1 MFAMRRVL
9 LIAIVV
15 LLGADSADA
24 RHRHSSYRYW
34 GRAPS
39 DAATAL
45 PGPGTAVTRRSGR
58 SSARVRGEFP
68 PADWQLQAPDP
79 NWKGRRYVSPAGD
92 AWVALYASPTD
103 QESNSAHLKSVAFA
117 DGEDVLTLLG
127 DRTGVLVTGI
137 KGERMFVRKAKLA
150 CGGRQWHHVAL
161 EFPAAAQRS
170 YQGLVAE
177 TARIVDLAEDD
188 GCETPLAGT
197 ER

>member
-1 MFAMRRVL
+1 MRRAL
-9 LIAIVV
+9 LIAVIV

-39 DAATAL
+39 DAATAT
-45 PGPGTAVTRRSGR
+45 PNPGTTLTRRSGR
-58 SSARVRGEFP
+58 SYARVRGEFP

-92 AWVALYASPTD
+92 AWVALYASPAD
-103 QESNSAHLKSVAFA
+103 QEGKSAHLKEVAFV
-117 DGEDVLTLLG
+117 DGEDVLTILG
-127 DRTGVLVTGI
+127 DRTGVLVTGT
-137 KGERMFVRKAKLA
+137 KGERMFVRKARLA

-161 EFPAAAQRS
+161 EFPVAAQRS
-170 YQGLVAE
+170 YQGMVAE
-177 TARIVDLAEDD
+177 AARIVDLAEDD
-188 GCETPLAGT
+188 GCSTPLAGT

>member
-1 MFAMRRVL
+1 MRRVL
-9 LIAIVV
+9 LIAVVV

-39 DAATAL
+39 DASTAT
-45 PGPGTAVTRRSGR
+45 PGPGTTLTRRSGR
-58 SSARVRGEFP
+58 GYARALRPEFP

-92 AWVALYASPTD
+92 AWIALYASPTD
-103 QESNSAHLKSVAFA
+103 QETTSAHLKSVAFA
-117 DGEDVLTLLG
+117 DGEDVFTLLG
-127 DRTGVLVTGI
+127 DRNGVLVTGT

-177 TARIVDLAEDD
+177 AARIVDLAEDD